1 MSQDDKPSEKFPAL
15 KPVETPAEGDQDDA
29 MATPPPSKHKVI
41 ADIHSG
47 MVLVAPVA
55 TPLEEVDL
63 DEEEPEAA
71 DSKKPL
77 N

>member
-15 KPVETPAEGDQDDA
+15 KPVETSAEGESEEA
-29 MATPPPSKHKVI
+29 MSGAPPSKHKVI

-55 TPLEEVDL
+55 TPMDEDELNDESPAVTEE
-63 DEEEPEAA
+63 
-71 DSKKPL
+71 KKPL

>member
-1 MSQDDKPSEKFPAL
+1 MSQDEKPSRQLSVAMDEEGMEESTNPSEK
-15 KPVETPAEGDQDDA
+15 KENY
-29 MATPPPSKHKVI
+29 KVI

-55 TPLEEVDL
+55 TPPDE
-63 DEEEPEAA
+63 DEEAEMSEPRG
-71 DSKKPL
+71 PL